1 MLSRLFEFGKW
12 GKGMKMI
19 FLFFLAIFLSEI
31 IVIFLLN
38 HGGGAVLSKMFTSVI
53 AGIAHTLGHFCK
65 WTYKMVGPVIFPLLT
80 LTAAEIWSVI
90 KLIRC
95 RKARRYGDTPTK
107 HYKVLEIVE
116 GSAPGFGFLGTC
128 IALIFTMHGMDPG
141 LNQAAMLRAL
151 LDNSSSAFGSTVYG
165 ISLALSAFL
174 AKEMFKGFRITSE
187 ADEMRSERAIKQQ
200 HEASPINL
208 IRREA

>member
-1 MLSRLFEFGKW
+1 MLSRLFEFVRW
-12 GKGMKMI
+12 GRREKMV

-38 HGGGAVLSKMFTSVI
+38 HGGGAILSKIFISVI
-53 AGIAHTLGHFCK
+53 TGIAHGLGSICK
-65 WTYKMVGPVIFPLLT
+65 WAYRMVGPVVFPLLT
-80 LTAAEIWSVI
+80 LTAVEIWSVI
-90 KLIRC
+90 KLIQC
-95 RKARRYGDTPTK
+95 RKAKRCGDIPAK

-128 IALIFTMHGMDPG
+128 IALIFTMHGMDPS

-174 AKEMFKGFRITSE
+174 AKQMFKGFLIKSE
-187 ADEMRSERAIKQQ
+187 ACEMRSERAIKEQ
-200 HEASPINL
+200 HEASPMNL
-208 IRREA
+208 IRRED

>member
-1 MLSRLFEFGKW
+1 
-12 GKGMKMI
+12 
-19 FLFFLAIFLSEI
+19 
-31 IVIFLLN
+31 
-38 HGGGAVLSKMFTSVI
+38 
-53 AGIAHTLGHFCK
+53 
-65 WTYKMVGPVIFPLLT
+65 MVGPVIFPLLT
-80 LTAAEIWSVI
+80 LTAVEIWSVI
-90 KLIRC
+90 KLIQC
-95 RKARRYGDTPTK
+95 RKAGRCGDIPAK

-174 AKEMFKGFRITSE
+174 AKETFKNFLIKSE
-187 ADEMRSERAIKQQ
+187 AGEVRSARAIKEQ
-200 HEASPINL
+200 HGASSMNL
-208 IRREA
+208 IRRED